1 MPPWE
6 TGPIKPKSSA
16 AGRAIMKWLKENAP
30 SFDLA
35 ETLAIKRNP
44 DNRAPYKD
52 AVTGSMWDR
61 GPITPSSRVL
71 PEGGGGIARAAGRTA
86 PPTAAPAAEAEE
98 APVPHARIPRSHPW
112 HPDNRAAGRTA
123 PPTAAPAAEAEEAP
137 VPVKSV
143 KTVSFQRPPQQEEEA
158 KLGGAGYEA
167 RLNNPSAYDYD
178 EDNIRRFPFLL
189 RDGSDFPAQQPTTK
203 SLDLPVPPTPEGWGP
218 LHETTD
224 PEGGW
229 PAAAVAP
236 DVAVIDAGGGAVE
249 GDGGGDAVAGPAVAP
264 VSSAK
269 ITVNAPAVAASD
281 APPPADGKYSAYA
294 KSGYDPG
301 RVGDTLA
308 PGESKYFDDFWKKRD
323 ADPRFPLTD
332 KQGTAADL
340 GRGFGRDV
348 SEGWEKLAIAKN
360 LRNMW
365 KKK

>member
-86 PPTAAPAAEAEE
+86 PPTAAPAIKAPPRTRRDQTEA
-98 APVPHARIPRSHPW
+98 A
-112 HPDNRAAGRTA
+112 AAGSDRDLWRSAPTFDLVRRLMNGPPSSGAEPSAAWTGDGISSGAEPSAVWAGDGISSGAEPGGVWGGDVISSGAEPNEAWSGPPVEPLPPPPVDTGGSSVPAEHQGLPTSGFMPEAWASEERGRT
-123 PPTAAPAAEAEEAP
+123 PAFGVDKENI
-137 VPVKSV
+137 
-143 KTVSFQRPPQQEEEA
+143 
-158 KLGGAGYEA
+158 GAGGTPYGVNDAFWAKKEYT
-167 RLNNPSAYDYD
+167 P
-178 EDNIRRFPFLL
+178 
-189 RDGSDFPAQQPTTK
+189 
-203 SLDLPVPPTPEGWGP
+203 LPV
-218 LHETTD
+218 
-224 PEGGW
+224 
-229 PAAAVAP
+229 
-236 DVAVIDAGGGAVE
+236 
-249 GDGGGDAVAGPAVAP
+249 
-264 VSSAK
+264 
-269 ITVNAPAVAASD
+269 
-281 APPPADGKYSAYA
+281 GKN
-294 KSGYDPG
+294 
-301 RVGDTLA
+301 
-308 PGESKYFDDFWKKRD
+308 
-323 ADPRFPLTD
+323 
-332 KQGTAADL
+332 GTAADL
-340 GRGFGRDV
+340 GRGLGRDA